1 MEGEGPI
8 QTEGM
13 WSTVLEYQAMP
24 SLRGEANDG
33 WLFTFT
39 TVHSSWKFHQLTAG
53 QPLSRQPVRYGKGG
67 RYGPSITYK
76 ITHTGSLSS
85 SPPGKPPCWASSTA
99 CYIVNVHNHPSWA
112 THARK
117 AWPGTLV
124 DPCLLCDECKGMHAY
139 WEALYSTLKNPYY
152 HGYSLKHPCTF
163 QWLIKAR
170 LLSRRFLIKRWSRNQ
185 GVRDSRAR
193 DNGKVR
199 RQQQSCLNKK
209 RTP

>member
-1 MEGEGPI
+1 MEGEGPT

-124 DPCLLCDECKGMHAY
+124 DPCLICMWWVQGHARILRGLVQY
-139 WEALYSTLKNPYY
+139 TEEPLLPWLLLKTSLYVPM
-152 HGYSLKHPCTF
+152 
-163 QWLIKAR
+163 I
-170 LLSRRFLIKRWSRNQ
+170 
-185 GVRDSRAR
+185 D
-193 DNGKVR
+193 
-199 RQQQSCLNKK
+199 
-209 RTP
+209 